1 MVKSKFTSA
10 EKSRII
16 LEFLNTN
23 ITTAELCRKH
33 NIAPQTYYQWR
44 DKFIAG
50 GKASLNGTPNG
61 DICKNLQ
68 KENDSL
74 KRLIG
79 ELTIAND
86 ILKKTLEGH
95 KR

>member
-1 MVKSKFTSA
+1 MVKGRFTSA
-10 EKSRII
+10 EKARIV
-16 LEFLNTN
+16 LESLNTN
-23 ITTAELCRKH
+23 IGIAELCRKH
-33 NIAPQTYYQWR
+33 GDR
-44 DKFIAG
+44 FVEG

-61 DICKNLQ
+61 DVCRNLQ

-74 KRLIG
+74 KKLIG
-79 ELTIAND
+79 EITIAND

>member
-10 EKSRII
+10 EKSRIV
-16 LEFLNTN
+16 LESLNTN
-23 ITTAELCRKH
+23 ISTAELCRKY
-33 NIAPQTYYQWR
+33 NIAPQTFYSWKE
-44 DKFIAG
+44 KFVDG

-79 ELTIAND
+79 EITIAND
-86 ILKKTLEGH
+86 ILKKTLESQ

>member
-10 EKSRII
+10 EKARVI
-16 LEFLNTN
+16 LESLNTN
-23 ITTAELCRKH
+23 ISTAEICRKY
-33 NIAPQTYYQWR
+33 NIHPQTFYSWKER
-44 DKFIAG
+44 FIAG
-50 GKASLNGTPNG
+50 DKASLNGTPNG

-79 ELTIAND
+79 EITIAND

>member
-1 MVKSKFTSA
+1 MVKGRFTSA
-10 EKSRII
+10 EKVRIV
-16 LEFLNTN
+16 LEFFNTN
-23 ITTAELCRKH
+23 ISTAELCRKH
-33 NIAPQTYYQWR
+33 NLSPQTLYQWR
-44 DKFIAG
+44 DRFVEG

-61 DICKNLQ
+61 DVCNNLQ

-74 KRLIG
+74 KKLIG
-79 ELTIAND
+79 EITIAND

>member
-10 EKSRII
+10 EKSRVV
-16 LEFLNTN
+16 LESLNTN

-79 ELTIAND
+79 EITIAND
-86 ILKKTLEGH
+86 ILKKTLENQ

>member
-10 EKSRII
+10 EKSRVV
-16 LEFLNTN
+16 LESLNTN

-74 KRLIG
+74 KRLID
-79 ELTIAND
+79 EITIAND
-86 ILKKTLEGH
+86 ILKKTLENQ